1 MGNIPKSA
9 ASNLVTLKG
18 EFGDMKFMTLSLI
31 TSQRSSSPTVCHEK
45 KKKQPTITLFIVV
58 PLNNAEDQYGS
69 ILILH
74 VCLTLK
80 KEINTNKML

>member
-45 KKKQPTITLFIVV
+45 KKKTTPTLFIVI
-58 PLNNAEDQYGS
+58 PLNNADQYGS